1 MKKNLLISAIIVA
14 IVVATV
20 AIAFAS
26 WDMFQKKENVTFN
39 TGDNVSLNVAK
50 DDSYTTNDVL
60 VPNKAI
66 KQNANYKYE
75 VVLAKDIELSV
86 TGAATIDTVDYVWS
100 LTKAAVEVKAEEP
113 APADEATTPVIKDV
127 DTFNQFFTIVM
138 RPADATDDT
147 TDIALGGKLTIGTKY
162 DLVVKFINDAD
173 LQVQKVDADGKKLY
187 APKAGGA
194 EVNEENADY
203 LANPD
208 DYAAVMVD
216 FYGDKYQVSEF
227 KVKEIKLEITFDA
240 ENQEEPVVT
249 PEA

>member
-1 MKKNLLISAIIVA
+1 MKKNLLISAIIIA

-50 DDSYTTNDVL
+50 DTNYTTNDVL

-75 VVLAKDIELSV
+75 VVMAKDITLSV

-100 LTKAAVEVKAEEP
+100 LTKAAVKNAGQTE
-113 APADEATTPVIKDV
+113 TIKDV
-127 DTFNQFFTIVM
+127 DTFNKFFTIVM
-138 RPADATDDT
+138 RSTDT
-147 TDIALGGKLTIGTKY
+147 EGNVTDVALGGKLKTDTKY

-173 LQVQKVDADGKKLY
+173 AQVQKVDADGKLIF
-187 APKAGGA
+187 ADADGN
-194 EVNEENADY
+194 EVNEEDSGY
-203 LANPD
+203 IANPD
-208 DYAAVMVD
+208 DYTAVMVD
-216 FYGDKYQVSEF
+216 FYGVKYQVSEF
-227 KVKEIKLEITFDA
+227 KVKEINLEITFDA
-240 ENQEEPVVT
+240 ENQEPAVT

>member
-1 MKKNLLISAIIVA
+1 MKKNLLISAIIIA

-50 DDSYTTNDVL
+50 DTTYTTNDVL

-75 VVLAKDIELSV
+75 VVMAKDITLSV

-100 LTKAAVEVKAEEP
+100 LTKAAVKNAGQTE
-113 APADEATTPVIKDV
+113 TIKDV
-127 DTFNQFFTIVM
+127 DTFNKFFTIVM
-138 RPADATDDT
+138 RSTDT
-147 TDIALGGKLTIGTKY
+147 EGNVTDVALGGKLKTDTKY

-173 LQVQKVDADGKKLY
+173 AQVQKVDADGKLIF
-187 APKAGGA
+187 AKADGT
-194 EVNEENADY
+194 EVNEEDADFI
-203 LANPD
+203 ANPD
-208 DYAAVMVD
+208 DYTAVMVD

-227 KVKEIKLEITFDA
+227 KVKEINLEITFDA
-240 ENQEEPVVT
+240 ENQEPAVT

>member
-1 MKKNLLISAIIVA
+1 MKKNLLISAIIIA
-14 IVVATV
+14 IVVATL
-20 AIAFAS
+20 AIAYAS

-75 VVLAKDIELSV
+75 VVMAKDITLSV

-100 LTKAAVEVKAEEP
+100 LTKAVVKNAS
-113 APADEATTPVIKDV
+113 ATETIKDV
-127 DTFNQFFTIVM
+127 DTFNNFFTIVM

-147 TDIALGGKLTIGTKY
+147 TDIALGGKLATDTKY
-162 DLVVKFINDAD
+162 NLVVKFINDAD
-173 LQVQKVDADGKKLY
+173 AQVQKVDVDGKLIFVD
-187 APKAGGA
+187 ASGN
-194 EVNEENADY
+194 EVNEDNADY
-203 LANPD
+203 IANPS
-208 DYAAVMVD
+208 DYTAVMVD
-216 FYGDKYQVSEF
+216 FYGEKYQVSEF
-227 KVKEIKLEITFDA
+227 KVKEINLEITFDA
-240 ENQEEPVVT
+240 ENQEPVVT

>member
-1 MKKNLLISAIIVA
+1 MKKNLLISAIIIA

-50 DDSYTTNDVL
+50 DTTYTTNDVL

-75 VVLAKDIELSV
+75 VVMAKDITLSV

-100 LTKAAVEVKAEEP
+100 LTKAAVKNAGQTE
-113 APADEATTPVIKDV
+113 TIKDV
-127 DTFNQFFTIVM
+127 DTFNKFFTIVM
-138 RPADATDDT
+138 RSTDVDGT
-147 TDIALGGKLTIGTKY
+147 VTDVALGGKLKTDTKY

-173 LQVQKVDADGKKLY
+173 AQVQKVDADGKLIF
-187 APKAGGA
+187 ADADGN
-194 EVNEENADY
+194 EVNEEDSGY
-203 LANPD
+203 IANPD
-208 DYAAVMVD
+208 DYTAVMVD
-216 FYGDKYQVSEF
+216 FYGVKYQVSEF
-227 KVKEIKLEITFDA
+227 KVKEINLEITFDA
-240 ENQEEPVVT
+240 ENQEPVVT

>member
-1 MKKNLLISAIIVA
+1 MKKNLLISAIIIA

-50 DDSYTTNDVL
+50 DTTYTTNDVL

-86 TGAATIDTVDYVWS
+86 TGAASIDTVDYVWS
-100 LTKAAVEVKAEEP
+100 LTKAAVTNAGQNE
-113 APADEATTPVIKDV
+113 TIKDV

-138 RPADATDDT
+138 RSTDSDGNV

-162 DLVVKFINDAD
+162 NLVVKFINDAD

-187 APKAGGA
+187 APKAGGT

-203 LANPD
+203 LASPG
-208 DYAAVMVD
+208 DYTAVMVD

-240 ENQEEPVVT
+240 ENQEEPAVT
-249 PEA
+249 PGA

>member
-1 MKKNLLISAIIVA
+1 MKKNLLISAIIIA

-50 DDSYTTNDVL
+50 DTTYTTNDVL

-75 VVLAKDIELSV
+75 VVMAKDITLSV

-100 LTKAAVEVKAEEP
+100 LTKAAVKNAGQTE
-113 APADEATTPVIKDV
+113 TIKDV
-127 DTFNQFFTIVM
+127 DTFNKFFTIVM
-138 RPADATDDT
+138 RSTDT
-147 TDIALGGKLTIGTKY
+147 EGNVTDVALGGKLKTDTKY

-173 LQVQKVDADGKKLY
+173 AQVQKVDADGKLIF
-187 APKAGGA
+187 AKADGT
-194 EVNEENADY
+194 EVNEEDADFI
-203 LANPD
+203 ANPD
-208 DYAAVMVD
+208 DYTAVMVD
-216 FYGDKYQVSEF
+216 FYGVKYQVSEF
-227 KVKEIKLEITFDA
+227 KVKEINLEITFDA
-240 ENQEEPVVT
+240 ENQEPAVT

>member
-1 MKKNLLISAIIVA
+1 MKKNLLISAIIIA

-50 DDSYTTNDVL
+50 DTTYTTNDVL

-75 VVLAKDIELSV
+75 VVMAKDITLSV

-100 LTKAAVEVKAEEP
+100 LTKAAVKNAGQTE
-113 APADEATTPVIKDV
+113 TIKDV
-127 DTFNQFFTIVM
+127 DTFNKFFTIVM
-138 RPADATDDT
+138 RSTDT
-147 TDIALGGKLTIGTKY
+147 EGNVTDVALGGKLKTDTKY

-173 LQVQKVDADGKKLY
+173 AQVQKVDADGKLIF
-187 APKAGGA
+187 ADADGN
-194 EVNEENADY
+194 EVNEENPAY
-203 LANPD
+203 IANPD
-208 DYAAVMVD
+208 DYTAVMVD

-227 KVKEIKLEITFDA
+227 KVKEINLEITFDA
-240 ENQEEPVVT
+240 ENQEPAVT

>member
-1 MKKNLLISAIIVA
+1 MKKNLLISAIIIA
-14 IVVATV
+14 IVVATL
-20 AIAFAS
+20 AIAYAS

-75 VVLAKDIELSV
+75 VVMAKDITLSV

-100 LTKAAVEVKAEEP
+100 LTKAVVKNAS
-113 APADEATTPVIKDV
+113 ATETIKDV
-127 DTFNQFFTIVM
+127 DTFNKFFTIVM

-147 TDIALGGKLTIGTKY
+147 TDIALGGKLATDTKY
-162 DLVVKFINDAD
+162 NLVVKFINDAD
-173 LQVQKVDADGKKLY
+173 AQVQKVDVDGKLIFVD
-187 APKAGGA
+187 ASGN
-194 EVNEENADY
+194 EVNEDNADY
-203 LANPD
+203 IANPS
-208 DYAAVMVD
+208 DYTAVMVD
-216 FYGDKYQVSEF
+216 FYGEKYQVSEF
-227 KVKEIKLEITFDA
+227 KVKEINLEITFDA
-240 ENQEEPVVT
+240 ENQEPVVT

>member
-1 MKKNLLISAIIVA
+1 MKKNLLISAIIIA

-50 DDSYTTNDVL
+50 DTTYTTNDVL

-86 TGAATIDTVDYVWS
+86 TGAASIDTVDYVWS
-100 LTKAAVEVKAEEP
+100 LTKAVVNNASESE
-113 APADEATTPVIKDV
+113 TIKDV

-138 RPADATDDT
+138 RSTDAEGNVTDV
-147 TDIALGGKLTIGTKY
+147 ALGGKLTIGTKY
-162 DLVVKFINDAD
+162 NLVVKFINDAD
-173 LQVQKVDADGKKLY
+173 LQVQKVDTDGKLIFAAADGT
-187 APKAGGA
+187 
-194 EVNEENADY
+194 EVNEDDANYLVNPGDY
-203 LANPD
+203 T
-208 DYAAVMVD
+208 AVMVD

-240 ENQEEPVVT
+240 ENQEEPAVT

>member
-50 DDSYTTNDVL
+50 DATYTTNDVL

-86 TGAATIDTVDYVWS
+86 TGAESINTVDYVWS
-100 LTKAAVEVKAEEP
+100 LTKAVVNNAGENE
-113 APADEATTPVIKDV
+113 TIKDV

-138 RPADATDDT
+138 RSTDT
-147 TDIALGGKLTIGTKY
+147 EGNVTDVALGGKLTIGTKY

-173 LQVQKVDADGKKLY
+173 LQVQKVDAYGKLIFADADGN
-187 APKAGGA
+187 
-194 EVNEENADY
+194 EVNVEDADY
-203 LANPD
+203 IANPGN
-208 DYAAVMVD
+208 YTAVMVD

-240 ENQEEPVVT
+240 ENQEEPAVT

>member
-1 MKKNLLISAIIVA
+1 MKKNLLISAIIIA

-50 DDSYTTNDVL
+50 DTTYTTNDVL

-75 VVLAKDIELSV
+75 VVMAKDITLSV

-100 LTKAAVEVKAEEP
+100 LTKAAVKNAGQTE
-113 APADEATTPVIKDV
+113 TIKDV
-127 DTFNQFFTIVM
+127 DTFNKFFTIVM
-138 RPADATDDT
+138 RSTDT
-147 TDIALGGKLTIGTKY
+147 EGNVTDVALGGKLKTDTKY

-173 LQVQKVDADGKKLY
+173 AQVQKVDADGKLIF
-187 APKAGGA
+187 ADADGN
-194 EVNEENADY
+194 EVNEEHPAY
-203 LANPD
+203 IANPD
-208 DYAAVMVD
+208 DYTAVMVD
-216 FYGDKYQVSEF
+216 FYGVKYQVSEF
-227 KVKEIKLEITFDA
+227 KVKEINLEITFDA
-240 ENQEEPVVT
+240 ENQEPAVT

>member
-50 DDSYTTNDVL
+50 DATYTTNDVL

-138 RPADATDDT
+138 RSTD
-147 TDIALGGKLTIGTKY
+147 TDGNVTDVALGGKLAIGTKY

-173 LQVQKVDADGKKLY
+173 AQVQKVDADGKLIF
-187 APKAGGA
+187 ADADGN
-194 EVNEENADY
+194 EVNVEDAGYVATPGDY
-203 LANPD
+203 TP
-208 DYAAVMVD
+208 VMID
-216 FYGDKYQVSEF
+216 FYGEKYNVTEF
-227 KVKEIKLEITFDA
+227 KVKKINLEITFDA
-240 ENQEEPVVT
+240 ENQKPVVT

>member
-1 MKKNLLISAIIVA
+1 MKKNLLISAIIIA

-50 DDSYTTNDVL
+50 DATYTTNDVL

-86 TGAATIDTVDYVWS
+86 TGAASIDTVDYVWS
-100 LTKAAVEVKAEEP
+100 LTKAVVNNAGQNE
-113 APADEATTPVIKDV
+113 TIKDV

-138 RPADATDDT
+138 RSTDSDGNV
-147 TDIALGGKLTIGTKY
+147 TDVALGGKLTIGTKY
-162 DLVVKFINDAD
+162 NLVVKFINDAD
-173 LQVQKVDADGKKLY
+173 LQVQKVDVDGKLIFAAADGT
-187 APKAGGA
+187 
-194 EVNEENADY
+194 EVNEDDTNY
-203 LANPD
+203 LASPG
-208 DYAAVMVD
+208 DYTAVMVD

-240 ENQEEPVVT
+240 ENQEEPAVT

>member
-1 MKKNLLISAIIVA
+1 MKKNLLISAIIIA

-50 DDSYTTNDVL
+50 DTTYTTNDVL

-100 LTKAAVEVKAEEP
+100 LTKAVVNNAAQNE
-113 APADEATTPVIKDV
+113 TIKDV

-138 RPADATDDT
+138 RSTDAEGNVTDV
-147 TDIALGGKLTIGTKY
+147 ALGGKLTIGTKY
-162 DLVVKFINDAD
+162 NLVVKFINDAD
-173 LQVQKVDADGKKLY
+173 LQVQKVDTDGKKLY
-187 APKAGGA
+187 APKAGGT

-203 LANPD
+203 LASPD
-208 DYAAVMVD
+208 DYTAVMVD

-240 ENQEEPVVT
+240 ENQEEPAVT

>member
-50 DDSYTTNDVL
+50 DATYTTNDVL

-100 LTKAAVEVKAEEP
+100 LTKATVKNAGQNE
-113 APADEATTPVIKDV
+113 TIKDV

-138 RPADATDDT
+138 RSTDT
-147 TDIALGGKLTIGTKY
+147 EGNVTDVALGGKLTIGTKY

-173 LQVQKVDADGKKLY
+173 LQVQKVDADGKLIY
-187 APKAGGA
+187 ADADGN
-194 EVNEENADY
+194 EVTEDSTEYTTTPGDY
-203 LANPD
+203 T
-208 DYAAVMVD
+208 AVMVD

-227 KVKEIKLEITFDA
+227 KVKEINLEITFDA
-240 ENQEEPVVT
+240 ENQKPVVT

>member
-1 MKKNLLISAIIVA
+1 MKKNLLISAIIIA

-50 DDSYTTNDVL
+50 DTTYTTNDVL

-75 VVLAKDIELSV
+75 VVMAKDITLSV

-100 LTKAAVEVKAEEP
+100 LTKAAVKNAGQTE
-113 APADEATTPVIKDV
+113 TIKDV
-127 DTFNQFFTIVM
+127 DTFNKFFTIVM
-138 RPADATDDT
+138 RSTD
-147 TDIALGGKLTIGTKY
+147 TDGNVTDVALGGKLKTDTKY

-173 LQVQKVDADGKKLY
+173 AQVQKVDADGKLIF
-187 APKAGGA
+187 AKADGT
-194 EVNEENADY
+194 EVNEEDADFI
-203 LANPD
+203 ANPD
-208 DYAAVMVD
+208 DYTAVMVD
-216 FYGDKYQVSEF
+216 FYGVKYQVSEF
-227 KVKEIKLEITFDA
+227 KVKEINLEITFDA
-240 ENQEEPVVT
+240 ENQEPAVT

>member
-1 MKKNLLISAIIVA
+1 MKKNLLISAIIIA

-50 DDSYTTNDVL
+50 DTTYTTNDVL

-75 VVLAKDIELSV
+75 VVMAKDITLSV

-100 LTKAAVEVKAEEP
+100 LTKAAVKNAGQTE
-113 APADEATTPVIKDV
+113 TIKDV
-127 DTFNQFFTIVM
+127 DTFNKFFTIVM
-138 RPADATDDT
+138 RSTDT
-147 TDIALGGKLTIGTKY
+147 EGNVTDVALGGKLKTDTKY

-173 LQVQKVDADGKKLY
+173 AQVQKVDTDGKLIFAKADGT
-187 APKAGGA
+187 
-194 EVNEENADY
+194 EVNEEDADFI
-203 LANPD
+203 ANPD
-208 DYAAVMVD
+208 DYTAVMVD
-216 FYGDKYQVSEF
+216 FYGVKYQVSEF
-227 KVKEIKLEITFDA
+227 KVKEINLEITFDA
-240 ENQEEPVVT
+240 ENQEPAVT